1 MASMQVHYRAIDR
14 LVLSIKEKRS
24 PVIVGLDPVFS
35 RIPQCFFCGIPNT
48 VEGISETVELFCR
61 AVIDA
66 VYDYVPAVKPQS
78 AFFERLG
85 SSGVRCLEKVI
96 DYARQKGLV
105 VILDAKRGD
114 IGSTAAAYAEAYL
127 GGTAHGGVDFGNP
140 LDVDFLTVSP
150 FLGLDGIEPF
160 VDQAVGGG
168 KGLFVLVRTSN
179 AGSSTFQDAQVEEG
193 MSASQFLA
201 NYIGGVGEESV
212 GKFGYSSIGAVV
224 GATHPEVFE
233 DLRGRMPRSFFLIP
247 GYGAQGGRAEDIAAC
262 FNSDGLGA
270 VVSSSRGVIYAY
282 EGFSDRDSCTR
293 DAFISETRRAVA
305 AMRDDIYSS
314 LRSVCSNLQY

>member
-1 MASMQVHYRAIDR
+1 M
-14 LVLSIKEKRS
+14 
-24 PVIVGLDPVFS
+24 
-35 RIPQCFFCGIPNT
+35 
-48 VEGISETVELFCR
+48 
-61 AVIDA
+61 
-66 VYDYVPAVKPQS
+66 
-78 AFFERLG
+78 
-85 SSGVRCLEKVI
+85 
-96 DYARQKGLV
+96 
-105 VILDAKRGD
+105 
-114 IGSTAAAYAEAYL
+114 
-127 GGTAHGGVDFGNP
+127 
-140 LDVDFLTVSP
+140 
-150 FLGLDGIEPF
+150 
-160 VDQAVGGG
+160 
-168 KGLFVLVRTSN
+168 
-179 AGSSTFQDAQVEEG
+179 EEG